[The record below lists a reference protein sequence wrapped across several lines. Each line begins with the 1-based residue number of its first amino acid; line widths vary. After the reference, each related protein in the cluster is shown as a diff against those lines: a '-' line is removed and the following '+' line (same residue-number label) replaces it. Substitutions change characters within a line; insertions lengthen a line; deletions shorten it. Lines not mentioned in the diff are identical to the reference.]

1 MDIQKILN
9 LEIAFDGWGISI
21 ILFVLSAFGVGAYVY
36 KTKNKIRQQQ
46 KAGNNSKQSQI
57 VRSKSLKDKNDIS
70 QKQKAGDNA
79 NQNQSM

>member
-46 KAGNNSKQSQI
+46 KAGNNSK
-57 VRSKSLKDKNDIS
+57 
-70 QKQKAGDNA
+70 
-79 NQNQSM
+79 

>member
-57 VRSKSLKDKNDIS
+57 VHSKSLKDKNDIS
-70 QKQKAGDNA
+70 QKQKAGNNA
-79 NQNQSM
+79 NQNQSV

>member
-21 ILFVLSAFGVGAYVY
+21 ILFVLSAFGGAYVY

-70 QKQKAGDNA
+70 QKQKAGNNA
-79 NQNQSM
+79 NQNQSA

>member
-1 MDIQKILN
+1 MGIQRIFSP
-9 LEIAFDGWGISI
+9 EIAFDGWGISI

-36 KTKNKIRQQQ
+36 KTKNKIRQKQ
-46 KAGNNSKQSQI
+46 KAGDYSKQSQK
-57 VRSKSLKDKNDIS
+57 VSKKSLKDKNDIS